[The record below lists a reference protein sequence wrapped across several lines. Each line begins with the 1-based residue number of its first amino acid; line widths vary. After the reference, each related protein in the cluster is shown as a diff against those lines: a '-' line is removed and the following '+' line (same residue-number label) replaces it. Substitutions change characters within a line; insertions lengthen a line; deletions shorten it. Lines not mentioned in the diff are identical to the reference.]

1 MSNKH
6 RTNTK
11 WNQKKKTLTYPPKSR
26 LEGQKHKMKKAVNG
40 KFLNGREDI

>member
-1 MSNKH
+1 MEPE
-6 RTNTK
+6 
-11 WNQKKKTLTYPPKSR
+11 KKKTLTYPPKSR